1 MKIGASSV
9 RFTFLAM
16 NDWKLMLNLQL
27 SKIKNMNTKYILFF
41 SFLFIGVFCFSQNM
55 KEGFTYLETG
65 KYQQAENFFKTVLQE
80 YPKNKT
86 ARLCYGRAVGLNG
99 NSAAA
104 KKIFTDLLQDYASDF
119 EVKLN
124 YGESLLW
131 NNEFNLAKA
140 YYQKLVK
147 ENTKSFPT
155 LLGFANTLSN
165 LKEYNEALIYV
176 NKALEVSPGNP
187 NALTSK
193 KYIYLGNAYQK
204 QQAQQYAEAEKLLQ
218 ECLSLFANDKDVLLN
233 LANLYLIMNEFDKAK
248 MTYTS
253 LLTNTK
259 DVSDKVSALNG
270 LALVEHLKGKEKLAL
285 KTSQLAYDSLAKNI
299 DVAVIQ
305 QTKERYIQAL
315 IWNKE
320 YAKAKRLIDEI
331 ITKEP
336 NENWVLALR
345 ATLNVYKSNF
355 KKSLADYNQILVND
369 STSFDGNLGKANVLK
384 ALGSYDEAFAAA
396 EKTLTFYNNQKDAT
410 NFIKE
415 LNTKFSA
422 FYDGKA
428 SYTFDNGDNEAFSI
442 QNTVEFPFS
451 TRLKLLGN
459 YNYRTTN
466 NTVTNNKATS
476 HALSAGLAYQLLPNM
491 IFKGTLGVTS
501 AKAETNDFTQ
511 LLADLSLNIK
521 PFKLQTLD
529 IGYKREIQS
538 FNADLLDREIVQN
551 NFYANYNVSTNF
563 NLGWF
568 TQYYYTS
575 QNDNNSRHL
584 LFTSLY
590 YNILSKPSLKVG
602 LNYQYITFD
611 KQVPTIYFSP
621 STFNAGEVF
630 LNLIKDE
637 NITKPKEWFYEL
649 TAATGLQ
656 YIEDQDS
663 QSTYRFQGKLGYKFS
678 DKCLANV
685 FGTRSNIA
693 SATAAGFTFT
703 EIGVRLKWVFG
714 KSRLGK

>member
-1 MKIGASSV
+1 
-9 RFTFLAM
+9 
-16 NDWKLMLNLQL
+16 
-27 SKIKNMNTKYILFF
+27 
-41 SFLFIGVFCFSQNM
+41 M
-55 KEGFTYLETG
+55 KEGFSYLENG
-65 KYQQAENFFKTVLQE
+65 KYQEAEVFFKTILE
-80 YPKNKT
+80 DYSDNKT

-99 NSAAA
+99 NSAKA
-104 KKIFTDLLQDYASDF
+104 KTIFTNLLKDYPNDF

-131 NNEFNLAKA
+131 NKEYNLAKA
-140 YYQKLVK
+140 YYQKLVV
-147 ENTKSFPT
+147 EDSTNFPA

-165 LKEYNEALIYV
+165 LKDYPAALKYV

-193 KYIYLGNAYQK
+193 KYIYLGSAYQK

-233 LANLYLIMNEFDKAK
+233 LANLYLIMEEFDKAEI
-248 MTYTS
+248 TYTT
-253 LLTNTK
+253 LFETAAKYEDTI
-259 DVSDKVSALNG
+259 SALNG
-270 LALVEHLKGKEKLAL
+270 LALVSHLKGKEKKAL
-285 KTSQLAYDSLAKNI
+285 QISQTAYDRLDETINTM
-299 DVAVIQ
+299 VVQ
-305 QTKERYIQAL
+305 QTTERYIQAL
-315 IWNKE
+315 IWNKK
-320 YAKAKRLIDEI
+320 YTQAKALIDQLIEV
-331 ITKEP
+331 EP
-336 NENWVLALR
+336 NESWILALR

-355 KKSLADYNQILVND
+355 TQSLADYDQILIHD
-369 STSFDGNLGKANVLK
+369 ATSFDGNLGKANILK
-384 ALGSYDEAFAAA
+384 ALGRYDEAYAAA
-396 EKTLTFYNNQKDAT
+396 EKTLTFYNNQKDAL
-410 NFIKE
+410 NLIKE
-415 LNTKFSA
+415 LNTLFSA

-428 SYTFDNGDNEAFSI
+428 SYTFDNGDNEAFSL
-442 QNTVEFPFS
+442 QNTVEYPFS

-459 YNYRTTN
+459 YTFRTTN

-476 HALSAGLAYQLLPNM
+476 HAVSAGLAYQIVPTVT
-491 IFKGTLGVTS
+491 FKGTFGITS
-501 AKAETNDFTQ
+501 ANAETNDYIQ

-551 NFYANYNVSTNF
+551 HLYANYNISTNF

-575 QNDNNSRHL
+575 QNDDNSRHL

-602 LNYQYITFD
+602 LNYQYITFEN
-611 KQVPTIYFSP
+611 QVPTIYFSP
-621 STFNAGEVF
+621 EKFNAGEVF

-637 NITKPKEWFYEL
+637 NITKPNEWFYEL

-656 YIEDQDS
+656 YIEGQDS

-678 DKCLANV
+678 DRCLANV

-703 EIGVRLKWVFG
+703 EIGVRFKWWFDG
-714 KSRLGK
+714 KSRIEK

>member
-1 MKIGASSV
+1 
-9 RFTFLAM
+9 
-16 NDWKLMLNLQL
+16 
-27 SKIKNMNTKYILFF
+27 
-41 SFLFIGVFCFSQNM
+41 M

-65 KYQQAENFFKTVLQE
+65 KYQQAENFFKTVLKE
-80 YPKNKT
+80 YPNNKT

-99 NSAAA
+99 NSVEA
-104 KKIFTDLLQDYASDF
+104 KKIFSSLVQDFPNDF

-140 YYQKLVK
+140 YYQKLVI
-147 ENTKSFPT
+147 ENAKSFPA

-165 LKEYNEALIYV
+165 LKEYEKALVYV
-176 NKALEVSPGNP
+176 NKALDVSPGNP

-193 KYIYLGNAYQK
+193 KYIYLGYAYQK
-204 QQAQQYAEAEKLLQ
+204 QQSQQYTEAEKLLQ
-218 ECLSLFANDKDVLLN
+218 KCLSLFANDKDALLN
-233 LANLYLIMNEFDKAK
+233 LANLYLIMNELDKAK
-248 MTYTS
+248 ATYDT
-253 LLTNTK
+253 LLESSKNTE
-259 DVSDKVSALNG
+259 DKVIVLNG
-270 LALVEHLKGKEKLAL
+270 WSLVSHLKGKEKEAL
-285 KTSQLAYDSLAKNI
+285 KTSQLAFDSLNDATGAS
-299 DVAVIQ
+299 VTQ
-305 QTKERYIQAL
+305 QTTERYIQAL
-315 IWNKE
+315 IWNKK
-320 YAKAKRLIDEI
+320 YSKATGLIDELM
-331 ITKEP
+331 KKQP

-355 KKSLADYNQILVND
+355 KKSLADYNQILAND

-384 ALGSYDEAFAAA
+384 ALGKYDEAFTSAAN
-396 EKTLTFYNNQKDAT
+396 TLKFYNNQKDAT
-410 NFIKE
+410 NFIKQ
-415 LNTKFSA
+415 LQMKFTP
-422 FYDGKA
+422 FYEGKA
-428 SYTFDNGDNEAFSI
+428 SYTFDNGDNEAFSV
-442 QNTVEFPFS
+442 QNSVEFPLS

-476 HALSAGLAYQLLPNM
+476 NDFSAGLEYQLLPTVT
-491 IFKGTLGVTS
+491 FKGTVGITS

-511 LLADLSLNIK
+511 LLTDLSLNIK

-538 FNADLLDREIVQN
+538 FNAALLDREIVQN
-551 NFYANYNVSTNF
+551 NLYANYNVSTNF

-568 TQYYYTS
+568 TQYFYTA
-575 QNDNNSRHL
+575 QNDDNSRHL

-602 LNYQYITFD
+602 VNYQYITFE
-611 KQVPTIYFSP
+611 KQVPSIYFSP
-621 STFNAGEVF
+621 EKFNAGEVF

-637 NITKPKEWFYEL
+637 AVTKPTEWFYEL

-656 YIEDQDS
+656 YIEDQER

-678 DKCLANV
+678 DRCLVNV

-703 EIGVRLKWVFG
+703 EVGVRVKWWFGGKNVLKTG
-714 KSRLGK
+714 N